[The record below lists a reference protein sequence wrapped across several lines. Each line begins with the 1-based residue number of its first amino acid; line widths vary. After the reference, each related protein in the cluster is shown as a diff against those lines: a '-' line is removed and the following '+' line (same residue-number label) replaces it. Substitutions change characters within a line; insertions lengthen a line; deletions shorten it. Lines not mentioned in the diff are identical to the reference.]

1 MRVLIVDDDALVA
14 QSLSTIL
21 SVEDDVDVVG
31 WAARVPR
38 PSSATGSWP
47 RTSFS
52 WTFRCPAGTGSVRPR
67 GS

>member
-31 WAARVPR
+31 L
-38 PSSATGSWP
+38 S
-47 RTSFS
+47 
-52 WTFRCPAGTGSVRPR
+52 
-67 GS
+67 